1 MAIIG
6 FDDIPMSAWPS
17 YRLTTIRQPLR
28 RMVAE
33 TLDLID
39 AQKADP
45 TVGGTIRILPVE
57 MIRRETA

>member
-1 MAIIG
+1 MA
-6 FDDIPMSAWPS
+6 AWPS
-17 YRLTTIRQPLR
+17 YHLTTIRQPLR

-45 TVGGTIRILPVE
+45 GVGGTIRILPVE
-57 MIRRETA
+57 MMRRGTA